1 MNIKIKSI
9 IKGEFGGKKLM
20 EVISKY
26 KKKQRVNFIISD
38 EYFTEEYILDYLKQ
52 IPNNYGI
59 EVKQEIN
66 KL

>member
-9 IKGEFGGKKLM
+9 IKGEFCGKKSM

-59 EVKQEIN
+59 EVKT
-66 KL
+66 K